1 METSP
6 LTQQNRP
13 SSFQPK
19 IDSLYEQLF
28 DTYEDAEPDFDDRF
42 WREFFLLRPDKTNL
56 RRRLENIGGDDLLQ
70 IQDVDQGLF
79 REQHNSSFDRQWHR
93 SIPEMECPKSPP
105 SMYVDDLVSGF
116 HLVRLTAQTLT
127 VFLSVILSR
136 RYTNPSSEIITLL
149 AGLDEVDACFL
160 DFVDAIENAIRS
172 ANYNKFE
179 FRNPYRLMF
188 EDFVNDAATQKII
201 LGLGSVCSRS
211 RHHYV
216 ALQEDVG
223 EGWTLSNTLKYIG
236 LGVLAPSRSSTPTR
250 NAPSA
255 DDSKD
260 LFSTLPE
267 TDACILLSA
276 YDFVNANKLFAHT
289 FISHVDTSKLESP
302 FSAFLSL
309 TSYILHHAY
318 RSPRATL
325 YGHLNLITLRILVED
340 QSLCTRLFSPDLST
354 SVRICRQRPPFLPTT
369 SAPRPLAATLFDIAI
384 DTITHNLRR
393 RLSVPLYI
401 ATLHL
406 LHRLLSYLFT
416 TRTRFPYHWPLLWQT
431 LLSLLRFMTTYADS
445 IRYDPDLP
453 SLIDTFLT
461 VLSLAVCSGD
471 VFLPDTDCY
480 DDLFYKIVENG
491 HLLLRFKS
499 AFYSIFHA
507 STATL
512 AASTTLN
519 HTTAASATAL
529 TDALIGISDHFTSL
543 LDEERG
549 KGSTFGTGTK
559 HLSPKEVSRVIR
571 KGYESLRMP
580 ETEGLE
586 RWVRWREVDKK
597 GMVKKFGRQAV
608 EDARRVLAQ
617 LDTPIYLSMSLSRTL
632 KNPLYTKLMGHWTE
646 IDRTYVE
653 WLDWMDSI
661 ELRNSALY
669 MKPEQ

>member
-42 WREFFLLRPDKTNL
+42 WREFFLLRPDKANL
-56 RRRLENIGGDDLLQ
+56 RRRLENISGDDLLQ
-70 IQDVDQGLF
+70 IQGATQQLF
-79 REQHNSSFDRQWHR
+79 RQAVAQINSGNG
-93 SIPEMECPKSPP
+93 
-105 SMYVDDLVSGF
+105 VSDESA
-116 HLVRLTAQTLT
+116 LDTLT

-149 AGLDEVDACFL
+149 AGLDEVDTCFL

-172 ANYNKFE
+172 ENVDDAHRVFKPFLLLGLLANYNKFE
-179 FRNPYRLMF
+179 FRNPYRLRF

-201 LGLGSVCSRS
+201 LGLGSVCSLS
-211 RHHYV
+211 RDHYV

-236 LGVLAPSRSSTPTR
+236 LGVLASSRSSTPTR

-276 YDFVNANKLFAHT
+276 YDFANANKLFAHT
-289 FISHVDTSKLESP
+289 LISHVDTSKIEPP

-340 QSLCTRLFSPDLST
+340 QSLCTRLFSPDLCT

-445 IRYDPDLP
+445 IRHDPDLP
-453 SLIDTFLT
+453 TLIDTFLA

-491 HLLLRFKS
+491 HLLPRFKS
-499 AFYSIFHA
+499 AFYSILHA
-507 STATL
+507 STAAP
-512 AASTTLN
+512 AAPTTLN
-519 HTTAASATAL
+519 HTAASATAL

-543 LDEERG
+543 LDEEKG

-571 KGYESLRMP
+571 KGGESLRMP

-608 EDARRVLAQ
+608 EDARRVVG
-617 LDTPIYLSMSLSRTL
+617 SS
-632 KNPLYTKLMGHWTE
+632 
-646 IDRTYVE
+646 
-653 WLDWMDSI
+653 
-661 ELRNSALY
+661 
-669 MKPEQ
+669 